1 MSDAAPMELIVSA
14 YRTEEG
20 ADEAMSTLKA
30 ARKEHLVNIRAAA
43 TVRRDAEGKLHIKE
57 RGDMGTGAGAG
68 SGAAF
73 GAAVGLFGGPIGAA
87 LGAGAGAA
95 IGGLSSHL
103 IDSGIPD
110 ERLKQLG
117 EALTPGTS
125 AFVAL
130 VEHSWVDEI
139 RAALA
144 QAGGDIMS
152 SAITADVAAQLA
164 AGHSVAYDAIA
175 GSGGAVA
182 ASRVTVDGEAA
193 AVGKA

>member
-1 MSDAAPMELIVSA
+1 MSDTAPLELIVSA
-14 YRTEEG
+14 YQTEKG
-20 ADEAMSTLKA
+20 ADEALATLKA
-30 ARKEHLVNIRAAA
+30 AKREHLVNIRAAA
-43 TVRRDAEGKLHIKE
+43 TVRRDAKGKLHIKE
-57 RGDMGTGAGAG
+57 RGDVGTGGGAG

-73 GAAVGLFGGPIGAA
+73 GATVGLFGGPIGAA

-95 IGGLSSHL
+95 IGGLSAHL

-110 ERLKQLG
+110 DRLKQFG

-130 VEHSWVDEI
+130 VEHSWVNEI

-144 QAGGDIMS
+144 QAGGDIMA
-152 SAITADVAAQLA
+152 SAITVDVATQLA
-164 AGHSVAYDAIA
+164 AGRDVAYDVIA

-182 ASRVTVDGEAA
+182 ASRVTADGEET
-193 AVGKA
+193 AVGQA

>member
-1 MSDAAPMELIVSA
+1 MSDTAPLELIVSA
-14 YRTEEG
+14 YQTEKG
-20 ADEAMSTLKA
+20 ADEAMATLKA
-30 ARKEHLVNIRAAA
+30 AKHEHLVKIRAAA
-43 TVRRDAEGKLHIKE
+43 TVRRDDKGKLHIKE
-57 RGDMGTGAGAG
+57 RGDVGTGTGAG
-68 SGAAF
+68 SGAAL

-87 LGAGAGAA
+87 LGGGAGAA
-95 IGGLSSHL
+95 IGGLSARL

-110 ERLKQLG
+110 DRLKQLG

-144 QAGGDIMS
+144 QAGGDIMAS
-152 SAITADVAAQLA
+152 VITADVAAQLA
-164 AGHSVAYDAIA
+164 SGREVAYDAIA
-175 GSGGAVA
+175 GSNGAVA
-182 ASRVTVDGEAA
+182 ASRVTADGEEA